1 MEENL
6 LPQPVGDV
14 VGQFGQL
21 LPTVKGHLVLREFGR
36 LGDDFSTSP
45 DFFSSLLKEIVELE
59 RKRAEELRAE
69 RDRWAGIAESSQR
82 QITHLTTKPPEPPA
96 VISMPAPAEPEAQ
109 PVASERR
116 GWWPFRRAG

>member
-1 MEENL
+1 LEENL

-45 DFFSSLLKEIVELE
+45 DFFISLLNTFML
-59 RKRAEELRAE
+59 
-69 RDRWAGIAESSQR
+69 
-82 QITHLTTKPPEPPA
+82 LT
-96 VISMPAPAEPEAQ
+96 
-109 PVASERR
+109 
-116 GWWPFRRAG
+116 